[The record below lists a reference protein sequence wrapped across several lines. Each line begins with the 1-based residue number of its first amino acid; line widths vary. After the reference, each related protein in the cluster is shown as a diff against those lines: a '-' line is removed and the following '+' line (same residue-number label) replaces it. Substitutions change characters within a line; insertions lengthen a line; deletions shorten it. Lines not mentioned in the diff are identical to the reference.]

1 MQLDIAIRV
10 CGYASG
16 HKLTRK
22 CLGGNEPFHLFIG
35 SRHKA
40 PLAAGG
46 RRSIL
51 ITAFGG
57 LVGHVDFIAAPPAA
71 IS

>member
-16 HKLTRK
+16 HKLARK
-22 CLGGNEPFHLFIG
+22 CFGGNEPFHLFIG
-35 SRHKA
+35 SRREA

-46 RRSIL
+46 RRNIL
-51 ITAFGG
+51 ITAFRE
-57 LVGHVDFIAAPPAA
+57 LVGHIDFIAAPPAA